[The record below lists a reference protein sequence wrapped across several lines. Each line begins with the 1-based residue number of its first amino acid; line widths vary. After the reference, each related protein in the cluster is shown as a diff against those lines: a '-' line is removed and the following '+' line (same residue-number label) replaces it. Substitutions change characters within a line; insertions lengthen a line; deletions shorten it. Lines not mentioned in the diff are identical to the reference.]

1 MMGYKI
7 TRLKDGKYWL
17 KIGNRIFI
25 IEDLGYFPPDHC
37 VRWEAYIT
45 DTVSRLCAGGALK
58 HGSFNPPL
66 NFNRITNDKFS
77 R

>member
-45 DTVSRLCAGGALK
+45 DTYELVAHAKSKKALLKILLGAN
-58 HGSFNPPL
+58 S
-66 NFNRITNDKFS
+66 
-77 R
+77 